1 MARAKKMAT
10 VTGNGSRLEQLE
22 NLAKVLAKQIDVCAN
37 GLGDG
42 AKLMPPLA
50 KQYRETIKEIEEIEE
65 IRGVADDDDEIGR
78 ILSTREADGKSGTV
92 R

>member
-1 MARAKKMAT
+1 MAKAKKMTT

-42 AKLMPPLA
+42 AKLMPR
-50 KQYRETIKEIEEIEE
+50 KQYRETIKEIEE

-78 ILSTREADGKSGTV
+78 ILSTREADGKSGAV

>member
-1 MARAKKMAT
+1 MAKAKKMAT

-50 KQYRETIKEIEEIEE
+50 KQYRETIKEIEEI
-65 IRGVADDDDEIGR
+65 RGVADDDEIER
-78 ILSTREADGKSGTV
+78 ILSTREADGKSGAV

>member
-10 VTGNGSRLEQLE
+10 VTGNGNRLEQLE

-37 GLGDG
+37 NLGDG

-50 KQYRETIKEIEEIEE
+50 KQYRETIKEIEEI
-65 IRGVADDDDEIGR
+65 RGTVDDDDEISQ
-78 ILSTREADGKSGTV
+78 ILSERATDGKSGAV

>member
-1 MARAKKMAT
+1 MAKAKKMTT

-37 GLGDG
+37 GLGDV

-50 KQYRETIKEIEEIEE
+50 KQYRETIKEIEE

-78 ILSTREADGKSGTV
+78 ILSTREADGKSGAV

>member
-1 MARAKKMAT
+1 MTT

-22 NLAKVLAKQIDVCAN
+22 NLAKVLAKQIDVCAK

-50 KQYRETIKEIEEIEE
+50 KQYRETIKEIEE

-78 ILSTREADGKSGTV
+78 ILSTREADGKSGAV

>member
-10 VTGNGSRLEQLE
+10 VTGNGNRLEQLE
-22 NLAKVLAKQIDVCAN
+22 NLAKVLAKQIDTCTA
-37 GLGDG
+37 DAASG

-50 KQYRETIKEIEEIEE
+50 KQYRETIKEIEEI
-65 IRGVADDDDEIGR
+65 RGAVDDDDEISQ
-78 ILSTREADGKSGTV
+78 ILSERATDGKSGAV

>member
-37 GLGDG
+37 GLEDG

-50 KQYRETIKEIEEIEE
+50 KQYRETIKEIEEI
-65 IRGVADDDDEIGR
+65 RGVADDDDEISQ
-78 ILSTREADGKSGTV
+78 ILSERATDGKSGAV

>member
-37 GLGDG
+37 GLGDV

-50 KQYRETIKEIEEIEE
+50 KQYRETIKEIEE

-78 ILSTREADGKSGTV
+78 ILSTREGDGKSGAV

>member
-1 MARAKKMAT
+1 MAKAKKMTT

-37 GLGDG
+37 GLG

-50 KQYRETIKEIEEIEE
+50 KQYRETIKEIEE

-78 ILSTREADGKSGTV
+78 ILSTREADGKSGAV

>member
-1 MARAKKMAT
+1 MAKAKKMAT

-37 GLGDG
+37 GLKDG

-50 KQYRETIKEIEEIEE
+50 KQYRETIKEIEEI
-65 IRGVADDDDEIGR
+65 RGVADDDDEISQ
-78 ILSTREADGKSGTV
+78 ILSERATDGKSGAV

>member
-37 GLGDG
+37 DLGDG

-50 KQYRETIKEIEEIEE
+50 KQYRETIKEIEEI
-65 IRGVADDDDEIGR
+65 RGVADDDDEIGR
-78 ILSTREADGKSGTV
+78 ILSTREVDGKSGAV

>member
-42 AKLMPPLA
+42 AKLMPLLA
-50 KQYRETIKEIEEIEE
+50 KQYRETIKEIEE

-78 ILSTREADGKSGTV
+78 ILSTREVDGKSGAV

>member
-1 MARAKKMAT
+1 MAKAKKMTT

-50 KQYRETIKEIEEIEE
+50 
-65 IRGVADDDDEIGR
+65 DDDDEIGR
-78 ILSTREADGKSGTV
+78 ILSTREADGKSGAV

>member
-1 MARAKKMAT
+1 MAKAKKMTT

-22 NLAKVLAKQIDVCAN
+22 NLAKVLAKQIGVCAN

-50 KQYRETIKEIEEIEE
+50 KQYRETIKEIEEI
-65 IRGVADDDDEIGR
+65 RGVADDDDEIGR
-78 ILSTREADGKSGTV
+78 ILSTREADGKSGAV

>member
-1 MARAKKMAT
+1 MAKANKMTTAT
-10 VTGNGSRLEQLE
+10 GTGSRLEPLE
-22 NLAKVLAKQIDVCAN
+22 NLAKVVAKQTAVCAN

-50 KQYRETIKEIEEIEE
+50 KQYRETIKEIEEI
-65 IRGVADDDDEIGR
+65 RGVADDDDEIGR
-78 ILSTREADGKSGTV
+78 ILSTREADGKSGAV

>member
-50 KQYRETIKEIEEIEE
+50 KQYRETI
-65 IRGVADDDDEIGR
+65 
-78 ILSTREADGKSGTV
+78 
-92 R
+92 

>member
-1 MARAKKMAT
+1 MAT
-10 VTGNGSRLEQLE
+10 VTGNGNRLEQLE

-37 GLGDG
+37 NLGDG

-50 KQYRETIKEIEEIEE
+50 KQYRETIKEIEEI
-65 IRGVADDDDEIGR
+65 RGTVDDDDEINQ
-78 ILSTREADGKSGTV
+78 ILSARAADGKSGAV

>member
-50 KQYRETIKEIEEIEE
+50 KQYRETIKEIEEI
-65 IRGVADDDDEIGR
+65 RGVAHDDDEIGR
-78 ILSTREADGKSGTV
+78 ILSTREVDGKSGAV

>member
-1 MARAKKMAT
+1 MAKAKKMTT

-22 NLAKVLAKQIDVCAN
+22 NLAKVLAKQIDECAN

-50 KQYRETIKEIEEIEE
+50 KQYRETIKEIEEI
-65 IRGVADDDDEIGR
+65 RGVADDDDEIGR
-78 ILSTREADGKSGTV
+78 ILSTREADGKSGAV

>member
-1 MARAKKMAT
+1 MAKAKKMTT

-37 GLGDG
+37 GLG
-42 AKLMPPLA
+42 AITKLMPPLA
-50 KQYRETIKEIEEIEE
+50 KQYRETIKEIEE

-78 ILSTREADGKSGTV
+78 ILST
-92 R
+92 

>member
-37 GLGDG
+37 GLGD
-42 AKLMPPLA
+42 
-50 KQYRETIKEIEEIEE
+50 KEQSSC
-65 IRGVADDDDEIGR
+65 RR
-78 ILSTREADGKSGTV
+78 LQNSTERQ
-92 R
+92 

>member
-42 AKLMPPLA
+42 AKLMPSLA
-50 KQYRETIKEIEEIEE
+50 KQYRETIKEIEE